1 MATMPKDAQDLFDN
15 LVPEGLKQYPDKAR
29 ELNAIYCFKISG
41 DGGGDWTVD
50 CVSNPPSCTKGA
62 SDKAQCTISVSNEDF
77 KTMLGG
83 DPNAGMQL
91 FFAGKLTVT
100 GDVTLAMKLQQLF
113 ELARPKA

>member
-1 MATMPKDAQDLFDN
+1 MAMPTSAQEVFDV
-15 LVPEGLKQYPDKAR
+15 LVPQGLSQFPDKAN

-50 CVSNPPSCTKGA
+50 TVSKPPSCTKGA

-83 DPNAGMQL
+83 DPNAGGAEGGEL
-91 FFAGKLTVT
+91 PP
-100 GDVTLAMKLQQLF
+100 GDPPAPPAPVDA
-113 ELARPKA
+113 

>member
-1 MATMPKDAQDLFDN
+1 MANMPKNAQDLFDN
-15 LVPEGLKQYPDKAR
+15 LVPQGLAQYPDKAR

-50 CVSNPPSCTKGA
+50 TVANPPSCTKGA
-62 SDKAQCTISVSNEDF
+62 SDKAQCTIEVSNEDF
-77 KTMLGG
+77 NTMLS